1 MGSVVYFYFSNLHW
15 PTQPPA
21 LGLCFYSVH
30 IFLSLLPLLVCC
42 LLTLRSCLI
51 IVQGN
56 LKEVHRV
63 FQGSFK
69 CVKGSFKKGS
79 SVFQENIKKALK
91 GVSRMFH

>member
-15 PTQPPA
+15 PTQPPV

-30 IFLSLLPLLVCC
+30 IFLSVLPLLVCC
-42 LLTLRSCLI
+42 LLTLRSCLL

-69 CVKGSFKKGS
+69 GVKGNFKKGS

-91 GVSRMFH
+91 VVSKTF